1 MTVKAACRSA
11 GLSRQAFY
19 KAERRRERREIDEEA
34 VAELAKAERRLQ
46 PRLGARKL
54 LVVLRPELDAMGIQV
69 GRDRLFALLKRRG
82 LLLERKAARPR
93 TTQVN
98 LRHPVAPNLLKGTA
112 ADGPNQAWAADLTYV
127 LTREGWAYVSLVTDV
142 FSRKIVGHS
151 LWPDLTLEGPLAALE
166 AALAGLP
173 AGSYPLHHSD
183 RGCQY
188 TSGPYRERLA
198 AAGLAASMT
207 EEDHCYENAMAER
220 VNGIL
225 KQEYG
230 LDGEFA
236 DRAQAALAT
245 GQGVLLYNTRRPH
258 TSLGYRT
265 PEAVHG
271 GRLGAAAGAA
281 ATPVA
286 LRAPYVAAAPAAD
299 RIAL

>member
-1 MTVKAACRSA
+1 MTVQAVCRAA

-34 VAELAKAERRLQ
+34 VEELVKAERRLQ

-54 LVVLRPELDAMGIQV
+54 LVVLRPELDAMGIRI

-82 LLLERKAARPR
+82 LLLERKASRPR
-93 TTQVN
+93 TTWVDL
-98 LRHPVAPNLLKGTA
+98 LRPAAPNLLKGMALT
-112 ADGPNQAWAADLTYV
+112 GPGQAWAADLTYV
-127 LTREGWAYVSLVTDV
+127 FTREGWAYASLLTDA
-142 FSRKIVGHS
+142 FSRKIVGHA
-151 LWPDLTLEGPLAALE
+151 LWPDLTLEGPMTALE
-166 AALAGLP
+166 KGLAGLP
-173 AGSYPLHHSD
+173 AGSFPLHHSD

-188 TSGPYRERLA
+188 ASGPYRARLE

-207 EEDHCYENAMAER
+207 EEDHCYENALAER

-225 KQEYG
+225 KEEYG
-230 LDGEFA
+230 LGGEFA
-236 DRAQAALAT
+236 DRAQARLTLEQA
-245 GQGVLLYNTRRPH
+245 VLLYNTRRPH
-258 TSLGYRT
+258 TSLGYLT

-271 GRLGAAAGAA
+271 GEGGAAAGAA

-299 RIAL
+299 RIAY